1 MTWKMQIQLAREYF
15 CNLNSSTLMNG
26 NTTREIFKF
35 HVAGINYKKTDA
47 SIRGQFAIGK
57 EQYASILDLAPFYG
71 INELFILSTCNR
83 TEIYGFG
90 ETARELIQLLC
101 SQTVGDIDTFS
112 SLAYIKTGTEA
123 IQHLFEVSAGL
134 DSQILGDYE
143 VVGQIKQAVKF
154 AREHQF
160 VGNFLDRV
168 VNTVLQSSKT
178 IKNQTQLSSG
188 TVSVSFA
195 AVQYIRDNVKDI
207 ASQNILL
214 IGTGKIGRNTCK
226 NIIDYLNTTNITLV
240 NRTDAT
246 ASDLAIDLGLKSGK
260 LADLPVLVKEATIIL
275 VATNSQTPTLLYS
288 HLAATGSKLIIDLS
302 IPYNVETTVSQLPG
316 ITLINVD
323 ELSRLKDETLMKR
336 KAEMPK
342 ARAIIDKHIGEFL
355 EWYQMRRRVP
365 MLRAVKLRLETLP
378 SCRLYTTYS
387 SLHSLTSPIIHSD
400 EKIQQVI
407 NTMALKMR
415 SQDLHGCQYIEAV
428 HDFIS
433 RAKN

>member
-1 MTWKMQIQLAREYF
+1 
-15 CNLNSSTLMNG
+15 MNG

-90 ETARELIQLLC
+90 ETAQELIQLLC
-101 SQTVGDIDTFS
+101 SQTVGEIDTFN
-112 SLAYIKTGTEA
+112 SLAYIKSGSEA
-123 IQHLFEVSAGL
+123 VQHLFEVGAGL

-143 VVGQIKQAVKF
+143 IIGQIKQAVKF

-160 VGNFLDRV
+160 IGNFLDRV

-178 IKNQTQLSSG
+178 IKNHTHLSSG

-195 AVQYIRDNVKDI
+195 AVQYIKDKINDI
-207 ASQNILL
+207 AAQSILL

-226 NIIDYLNTTNITLV
+226 NIVDYLDTTNITLV
-240 NRTDAT
+240 NRTDST
-246 ASDLAIDLGLKSGK
+246 AADLATELGLKSGK
-260 LADLPVLVKEATIIL
+260 LADLQQLVKEATIIL

-288 HLAATGSKLIIDLS
+288 HLSKGDRKLIIDLS
-302 IPYNVETTVSQLPG
+302 IPYNVEPNVSELPG

-336 KAEMPK
+336 QAEMPK
-342 ARAIIDKHIGEFL
+342 ARAIITKHLGEFL
-355 EWYQMRRRVP
+355 DWYQMRRRVP

-433 RAKN
+433 RPKI

>member
-1 MTWKMQIQLAREYF
+1 
-15 CNLNSSTLMNG
+15 MNG
-26 NTTREIFKF
+26 NTTSEILKF

-47 SIRGQFAIGK
+47 SIRGQFAIVK

-90 ETARELIQLLC
+90 ETAQELIQLLC
-101 SQTVGDIDTFS
+101 SQTTGDIETFN
-112 SLAYIKTGTEA
+112 SLAYTKTGAEA
-123 IQHLFEVSAGL
+123 VEHLFEVGAGL

-143 VVGQIKQAVKF
+143 IIGQLKKAVKF
-154 AREHQF
+154 ARERGF
-160 VGNFLDRV
+160 IGNFLDRV

-195 AVQYIRDNVKDI
+195 AVQYIKDNVRDI
-207 ASQNILL
+207 ASQHILL
-214 IGTGKIGRNTCK
+214 VGTGKIGRNTCK
-226 NIIDYLNTTNITLV
+226 NIVDYLQTRNITLV
-240 NRTDAT
+240 NRTETSALEL
-246 ASDLAIDLGLKSGK
+246 ASELGLKTGK
-260 LADLPVLVKEATIIL
+260 LSDLGALVKDASIIL

-288 HLAATGSKLIIDLS
+288 HLVSSGPKLIIDLS
-302 IPYNVETTVSQLPG
+302 IPYNVETTVSELPG
-316 ITLINVD
+316 VSLINVD
-323 ELSRLKDETLMKR
+323 ELSRLKDETLMNR

-342 ARAIIDKHIGEFL
+342 ARSIIEKHVGEFL
-355 EWYQMRRRVP
+355 EWYQIRRRVP
-365 MLRAVKLRLETLP
+365 LLRAVKLRLETLP

-387 SLHSLTSPIIHSD
+387 SLHSLTSPFIYSD

-433 RAKN
+433 RDKN

>member
-1 MTWKMQIQLAREYF
+1 LKNVDSAGQLVF
-15 CNLNSSTLMNG
+15 LQLNSSTLMNG

-47 SIRGQFAIGK
+47 SIRGEFAIGK

-71 INELFILSTCNR
+71 IDELFILSTCNR

-90 ETARELIQLLC
+90 ETAQELIQLLC
-101 SQTVGDIDTFS
+101 SQTVGETDTFN
-112 SLAYIKTGTEA
+112 SLAYIKSGTA
-123 IQHLFEVSAGL
+123 AVQHLFEVGAGL

-143 VVGQIKQAVKF
+143 IIGQIKQAVKF
-154 AREHQF
+154 AREHRF
-160 VGNFLDRV
+160 IGNFLDRV

-195 AVQYIRDNVKDI
+195 AVQYIKEKVDNI
-207 ASQNILL
+207 AEQNILL

-226 NIIDYLNTTNITLV
+226 NIVDYLDTTNITLV

-246 ASDLAIDLGLKSGK
+246 ASDLAMELGLKSGK
-260 LADLPVLVKEATIIL
+260 LSNLQNLVQEATIIL

-288 HLAATGSKLIIDLS
+288 HLSPGATKLIIDLS
-302 IPYNVETTVSQLPG
+302 IPYNVEPNVSEHPG
-316 ITLINVD
+316 VTLINVD

-336 KAEMPK
+336 QAETPK
-342 ARAIIDKHIGEFL
+342 AMAIIEKHIGEFL

-433 RAKN
+433 RPKI